1 MSNKHKP
8 LRVKLIT
15 NPNSGK
21 ALETPS
27 LVEQA
32 VRCLCSHGF
41 KVDVAFG
48 SPQKEITVIARRAV
62 KEGYKTVIAMGGDGT
77 IGAVIRGIAGSD
89 VTLGVI
95 AVGTMNDIAASL
107 GIPED
112 VEKACAL
119 IAKGETRKLDLGVI
133 QTRKNKKF
141 YFFMAAAIG
150 LTAALFPEV
159 EKFIKGHLTKLIGAV
174 ATLTHYE
181 KEPEVVLTLDED
193 SKINVKTMLVTIANT
208 PLIAS
213 KNLVAPDAS
222 LQDGLFDISVFPE
235 FSKAQVIS
243 YFAGTSEESLI
254 PDGKL
259 QRFRASTVKIKS
271 NPKLEISADGISL
284 GKGTA
289 VIKMLRGALCVL
301 APAAGSGEEKTKE
314 KTSAELAAPLSP
326 FVENNDEK
334 LSKKQKRK
342 KHQDRK
348 AAKKEKQKNR
358 QNVQRSEE

>member
-8 LRVKLIT
+8 PHVKLIV
-15 NPNSGK
+15 NPDAGK
-21 ALETPS
+21 ALDAPS
-27 LVEQA
+27 LLENA
-32 VRCLCSHGF
+32 VRCLSAYGI

-48 SPQKEITVIARRAV
+48 SPEKERSIIARRAV
-62 KEGYKTVIAMGGDGT
+62 KDGYKTVIAMGGDGT

-95 AVGTMNDIAASL
+95 AAGTMNDIAASL

-112 VEKACAL
+112 VEEACAL

-133 QTRKNKKF
+133 KTGRNKKF
-141 YFFMAAAIG
+141 YFFMVTAIG
-150 LTAALFPEV
+150 LTAALFPDV
-159 EKFIKGHLTKLIGAV
+159 EKIVKGRLSKLKDAV

-181 KEPEVVLTLDED
+181 TKPEIVLTLDEE
-193 SKINVKTMLVTIANT
+193 SKIKVTTMLVTVANT

-222 LQDGLFDISVFPE
+222 MQDGLFDISVFPD
-235 FSKAQVIS
+235 FNKAQVLS
-243 YFAGTSEESLI
+243 YFARTAEENLI

-271 NPKLEISADGISL
+271 RPELEIAADGISL

-289 VIKMLRGALCVL
+289 VIKMRHGALRIF
-301 APAAGSGEEKTKE
+301 APAVGSGDEKSKVE
-314 KTSAELAAPLSP
+314 KLAELDAPLSP
-326 FVENNDEK
+326 FVENNDTK
-334 LSKKQKRK
+334 TNKKKQKK
-342 KHQDRK
+342 
-348 AAKKEKQKNR
+348 KQKDR
-358 QNVQRSEE
+358 RTVRRSEE